1 MYQFDGSPL
10 QPMYLV
16 YSPPVM
22 LPTMTL
28 NPTVAVAGAT
38 TTSNAKKVKRA
49 LGLDREVPINYKQAA
64 AKMSQHPNVL
74 DPDRWWW
81 AGLTM
86 TGVGGLL
93 YFGPR
98 RMGL

>member
-1 MYQFDGSPL
+1 MMPLYLMYN
-10 QPMYLV
+10 
-16 YSPPVM
+16 PPVM
-22 LPTMTL
+22 LPTITL
-28 NPTVAVAGAT
+28 NPTTSAT
-38 TTSNAKKVKRA
+38 ATATSTAASKFRRA
-49 LGLDREVPINYKQAA
+49 LGLDREVPVNYKQGATVFQQTSKLNA
-64 AKMSQHPNVL
+64 
-74 DPDRWWW
+74 DRWWW